1 MLDVRVCEEF
11 GILPYL
17 QVTKLACY
25 YSMDAGR
32 TQEIPMSDRGFYY
45 LQHDN
50 NMSIGSHEWEAG
62 GVGMGKLYFL
72 PRVCSLQTQSQEMT

>member
-32 TQEIPMSDRGFYY
+32 TQEIPMSDRI
-45 LQHDN
+45 LLLAAREQHE
-50 NMSIGSHEWEAG
+50 H
-62 GVGMGKLYFL
+62 KF
-72 PRVCSLQTQSQEMT
+72 T

>member
-32 TQEIPMSDRGFYY
+32 THEASGSETKDCITHSLGSSMSFTFPLPLFTSNPM
-45 LQHDN
+45 
-50 NMSIGSHEWEAG
+50 
-62 GVGMGKLYFL
+62 GVIRRDTVDAAILY
-72 PRVCSLQTQSQEMT
+72 QN